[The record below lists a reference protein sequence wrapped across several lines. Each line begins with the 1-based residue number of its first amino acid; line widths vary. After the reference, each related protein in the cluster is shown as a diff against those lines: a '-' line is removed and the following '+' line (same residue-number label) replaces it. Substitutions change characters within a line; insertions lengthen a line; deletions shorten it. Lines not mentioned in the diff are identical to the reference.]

1 MRIIVERDAMSL
13 RRRQFL
19 HLAAGATAF
28 PVVSRRSWAQTY
40 PARPVRILVGY
51 SPGGVSDVVSR
62 LIAQWLSER
71 LGQPFI
77 IENRPGAAGNVATA
91 VVVKAPPDGYTL
103 LTVGSNNAINAS
115 LYEMLPFE
123 FIGDIAPVG
132 SLERNPLVMEVN
144 PSVPAKTVAEFIA
157 YAKANPGKI
166 NMGSGGNGSTPHI
179 AGELFKMMTG
189 INMVHVPYRG
199 TGAMFADFLGGQ
211 VQVAFDNIPSSI
223 GYIRAGNLRAL
234 AVTSANRLEALPDK
248 PAVGEFV
255 AGYEAIGWTGIGAPK
270 NTPVEIIN
278 KLNNEMNRA
287 LADPKLSA
295 RLADLG
301 GIPMPTTPQEFRNF
315 IATETVK
322 WATVVKFAGIRPE

>member
-1 MRIIVERDAMSL
+1 MRL

-19 HLAAGATAF
+19 QGAAAF
-28 PVVSRRSWAQTY
+28 PVVSRRCWAQTY

-51 SPGGVSDVVSR
+51 SPGGVSDVLSR
-62 LIAQWLSER
+62 LIAQRLSEG
-71 LGQPFI
+71 LGQRFV

-91 VVVKAPPDGYTL
+91 LAVKAPPDGYTL

-115 LYEMLPFE
+115 LCGNSAFE
-123 FIGDIAPVG
+123 FTRDIAPVAG
-132 SLERNPLVMEVN
+132 LGRNPLVMEVN

-211 VQVAFDNIPSSI
+211 LQVAFDNIPSSI

-234 AVTSANRLEALPDK
+234 AVTSATHLEVLPDV
-248 PAVGEFV
+248 PTVGEFV

-270 NTPVEIIN
+270 NTPVEIID
-278 KLNNEMNRA
+278 KLNNEINKG
-287 LADPKLSA
+287 LADPKLGA
-295 RLADLG
+295 RLGDLG
-301 GIPMPTTPQEFRNF
+301 GIPMPTTPNQFRNF
-315 IATETVK
+315 TATEIDK
-322 WATVVKFAGIRPE
+322 WAKVVKFAGIKPE

>member
-1 MRIIVERDAMSL
+1 MKFPH
-13 RRRQFL
+13 RRQFL
-19 HLAAGATAF
+19 HLAAASAAL
-28 PVVSRRSWAQTY
+28 PSMSRLARAQAY
-40 PARPVRILVGY
+40 PSRPVRILVGY
-51 SPGGVSDVVSR
+51 APGGVSDVITR
-62 LIAQWLSER
+62 LIGRWLSER
-71 LGQPFI
+71 LGQPFV

-115 LYEMLPFE
+115 LYETLPFE
-123 FIGDIAPVG
+123 FIGDIAPVAG
-132 SLERNPLVMEVN
+132 LHRNPLVMEVN
-144 PSVPAKTVAEFIA
+144 PSVPAKTVREFIG

-234 AVTSANRLEALPDK
+234 AVTSATRFEALPDK

-255 AGYEAIGWTGIGAPK
+255 AGYEVIGWTGVGVPK
-270 NTPVEIIN
+270 NTPVEIID
-278 KLNNEMNRA
+278 KLNNEINRG

-301 GIPMPTTPQEFRNF
+301 GIPMPTTPEEFRNF
-315 IATETVK
+315 IAAETVK
-322 WATVVKFAGIRPE
+322 WAKVVKFAGIKPE